1 MSNKKF
7 MKESIEYIDWEI
19 ISKSF
24 REELTGGER
33 EKLERWLVASEKHRF
48 FYERARVGGVTNPA
62 EGLDRQVLQV
72 RKKELMR
79 KASKMNKKKIYR
91 KQSRFMWYAAA
102 VVLPLVAAIGLW
114 LSMRA
119 EKGEVVVAERV
130 QPGSGRVILEL
141 NDGRTYFLDSIRSV
155 ETGVEGS
162 FAKAESKSL
171 VYEKQ
176 ESEELVYNKMIVPR
190 AGEYALTLSDGTR
203 VWLNSETEI
212 RYPVAFGKDRRTVF
226 LSGEAYFEVE
236 KDENKP
242 FYVVLDDVE
251 VKVYGTSF
259 NVNSHYRGRVQT
271 TLVEGKVGIRVNST
285 GKERILLPNQMAE
298 YDVKKR
304 EIEVKDVETYYY
316 TAWRKGEFVFQ
327 DETIEEIMDRLCRWY
342 GMEVFYE
349 NEHVKEKHFSGI
361 ITRFSNVT
369 DILHLIEE
377 TATVK
382 FDVKEN
388 IITVSDLK

>member
-1 MSNKKF
+1 

-24 REELTGGER
+24 REELTGEER
-33 EKLERWLVASEKHRF
+33 VKLEKWLVASEKHRF
-48 FYERARVGGVTNPA
+48 FYERARVGGETNPA

-119 EKGEVVVAERV
+119 EKGEVVGAERV

-155 ETGVEGS
+155 ETGIEGS

-190 AGEYALTLSDGTR
+190 AGEYTLTLSDGTR

-226 LSGEAYFEVE
+226 LSGEAYFEVT
-236 KDENKP
+236 KDAERP
-242 FYVVLDDVE
+242 FLVIMDDME

-259 NVNSHYRGRVQT
+259 NVNTHYVGKVQT
-271 TLVEGKVGIRVNST
+271 TLVKGKVGIVVKST
-285 GKERILLPNQMAE
+285 GNETVLQPGQMAE
-298 YDVKKR
+298 FDRHEKDV
-304 EIEVKDVETYYY
+304 EVKDVDTYYY
-316 TAWRKGEFVFQ
+316 TAWKDGEFVFQ
-327 DETIEEIMDRLCRWY
+327 NERVEEILERLSRWY
-342 GMEVFYE
+342 NVNVFYVSE
-349 NEHVKEKHFSGI
+349 DVKEK
-361 ITRFSNVT
+361 RFTGVIARFT
-369 DILHLIEE
+369 DVADVLHLIGE
-377 TATVK
+377 TATVQFNLK
-382 FDVKEN
+382 GNV
-388 IITVSDLK
+388 ITVSDLE

>member
-1 MSNKKF
+1 

-24 REELTGGER
+24 REELTGEER
-33 EKLERWLVASEKHRF
+33 VKLEKWLVASEKHRF
-48 FYERARVGGVTNPA
+48 FYERARVGGETNPA

-155 ETGVEGS
+155 ETGIEGS

-190 AGEYALTLSDGTR
+190 AGEYTLTLSDGTR

-226 LSGEAYFEVE
+226 LSGEAYFEVT
-236 KDENKP
+236 KDAERP
-242 FYVVLDDVE
+242 FLVIMDDME

-259 NVNSHYRGRVQT
+259 NVNTHYVGKVQT
-271 TLVEGKVGIRVNST
+271 TLVKGKVGIVVKST
-285 GKERILLPNQMAE
+285 GNETVLQPGQMAE
-298 YDVKKR
+298 FDRHEKDV
-304 EIEVKDVETYYY
+304 EVKDVDTYYY
-316 TAWRKGEFVFQ
+316 TAWKDGEFVFQ
-327 DETIEEIMDRLCRWY
+327 NERVEEILERLSRWY
-342 GMEVFYE
+342 NVNVFYVSE
-349 NEHVKEKHFSGI
+349 DVKEK
-361 ITRFSNVT
+361 RFTGVIARFT
-369 DILHLIEE
+369 DVADVLHLIGE
-377 TATVK
+377 TATVQFNLK
-382 FDVKEN
+382 GNV
-388 IITVSDLK
+388 ITVSDLE

>member
-1 MSNKKF
+1 

-24 REELTGGER
+24 REELTGEER
-33 EKLERWLVASEKHRF
+33 VKLEKWLVASEKHRF
-48 FYERARVGGVTNPA
+48 FYERARVGGETNPA

-72 RKKELMR
+72 RKKELMC
-79 KASKMNKKKIYR
+79 KASKMNGKKIYR
-91 KQSRFMWYAAA
+91 KPLRFMWYAAA
-102 VVLPLVAAIGLW
+102 VVLPLVAVIGIW
-114 LSMRA
+114 LSMRG

-155 ETGVEGS
+155 ETGIEGS

-226 LSGEAYFEVE
+226 LSGEAYFEVT
-236 KDENKP
+236 KDAERP
-242 FYVVLDDVE
+242 FLVIMDDME

-259 NVNSHYRGRVQT
+259 NVNTHYVGKVQT
-271 TLVEGKVGIRVNST
+271 TLVKGKVGIVVKST
-285 GKERILLPNQMAE
+285 GNETVLQPGQMAE
-298 YDVKKR
+298 FDRHEKDV
-304 EIEVKDVETYYY
+304 EVKDVDTYYY
-316 TAWRKGEFVFQ
+316 TAWKDGEFVFQ
-327 DETIEEIMDRLCRWY
+327 NERVEEILERLSRWY
-342 GMEVFYE
+342 NVNVFYVSE
-349 NEHVKEKHFSGI
+349 DVKEK
-361 ITRFSNVT
+361 RFTGVIARFT
-369 DILHLIEE
+369 DVADVLHLIGE
-377 TATVK
+377 TATVQFNLK
-382 FDVKEN
+382 GNV
-388 IITVSDLK
+388 ITVSDLE

>member
-1 MSNKKF
+1 MKRRGYDIGRVVDLIFEYWLGRMKDSELEEYRH
-7 MKESIEYIDWEI
+7 MKETTGLDKYAREFEDREWIKNALEEPDIFETDKAYRRFWSMTAGKRSIGRLRWRWVASLLIPLLVGGGVGLFVWWQPASIPLSEEI
-19 ISKSF
+19 GIVKPKAVVTLANGEKINLGEEVAPIAEKDGTRIQYHDGQLVYSSQSQTAKPQVLYN
-24 REELTGGER
+24 ELTVPRGGE
-33 EKLERWLVASEKHRF
+33 
-48 FYERARVGGVTNPA
+48 Y
-62 EGLDRQVLQV
+62 
-72 RKKELMR
+72 
-79 KASKMNKKKIYR
+79 
-91 KQSRFMWYAAA
+91 
-102 VVLPLVAAIGLW
+102 
-114 LSMRA
+114 
-119 EKGEVVVAERV
+119 
-130 QPGSGRVILEL
+130 
-141 NDGRTYFLDSIRSV
+141 
-155 ETGVEGS
+155 
-162 FAKAESKSL
+162 SL
-171 VYEKQ
+171 V
-176 ESEELVYNKMIVPR
+176 L
-190 AGEYALTLSDGTR
+190 GDGTR
-203 VWLNSETEI
+203 VWLNAGSKLK
-212 RYPVAFGKDRRTVF
+212 YPVRFNGSQRRVF

>member
-1 MSNKKF
+1 

-24 REELTGGER
+24 REELTGEER
-33 EKLERWLVASEKHRF
+33 VKLEKWLVASEKHRF
-48 FYERARVGGVTNPA
+48 FYERARVGGETNPA

-79 KASKMNKKKIYR
+79 KASKMNEKKIYR
-91 KQSRFMWYAAA
+91 KPLRFMWYAAA
-102 VVLPLVAAIGLW
+102 IVLPLVAAIGMW
-114 LSMRA
+114 LSMRG

-226 LSGEAYFEVE
+226 LSGEAYFEVT
-236 KDENKP
+236 KDAERP
-242 FYVVLDDVE
+242 FLVIMDDME

-259 NVNSHYRGRVQT
+259 NVNTHYVGKVQT
-271 TLVEGKVGIRVNST
+271 TLVKGKVGIVVKST
-285 GKERILLPNQMAE
+285 GNETVLQPGQMAE
-298 YDVKKR
+298 FDRHEKDV
-304 EIEVKDVETYYY
+304 EVKDVDTYYY
-316 TAWRKGEFVFQ
+316 TAWKDGEFVFQ
-327 DETIEEIMDRLCRWY
+327 NERIEEILERLSRWY
-342 GMEVFYE
+342 NVNVFYVSE
-349 NEHVKEKHFSGI
+349 DVKEK
-361 ITRFSNVT
+361 RFTGVIARFT
-369 DILHLIEE
+369 DVADVLHLIGE
-377 TATVK
+377 TATVQFNLK
-382 FDVKEN
+382 GNV
-388 IITVSDLK
+388 ITVSDLE